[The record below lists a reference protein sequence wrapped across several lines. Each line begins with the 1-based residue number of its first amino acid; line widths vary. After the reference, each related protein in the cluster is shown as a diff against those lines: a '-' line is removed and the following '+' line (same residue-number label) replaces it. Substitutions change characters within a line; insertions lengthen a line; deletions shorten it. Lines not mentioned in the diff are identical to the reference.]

1 MVRSKEARHCR
12 LRRHASKRGRRL
24 HETDRRTI
32 MRNAEAQRRLKNP
45 TVTPFKI
52 WRDNEVPVIGQAG
65 HTVSKR
71 HKYRLVIGCG
81 FKKPRVC

>member
-1 MVRSKEARHCR
+1 
-12 LRRHASKRGRRL
+12 
-24 HETDRRTI
+24 